1 MKFGG
6 CLLFISRSPQETSM
20 RKNLV
25 LLMLLAILCAVS
37 VAPLAAQVTGAYGT
51 VKGVCKDAEGKPI
64 VDAQVVWHNEES
76 GRTYNLKTNKK
87 GEYFSLGIEPTT
99 GNPGNHKYT
108 VTLIKDGKVLDTKKE
123 VAVSVDEITQDFD
136 LKQEQEQTI
145 QDTAKQHGLTPEQVK
160 QMQEA
165 RANAEKYNTNIK
177 AINEKLKVATAATQA
192 NPPDYDAAIASL
204 TEATQMGPDEDLLW
218 FRLGNAY
225 LESAKKQTDAAEK
238 TKRNTEAYGDLQ
250 KAVDFLKKKN
260 ATKNEPQAGA
270 APAAKPAEGAL
281 SDNAKLAAYYD
292 NLAAAAARIGKADE
306 AANAYKQAAELDP
319 ANAGQYYFN
328 LGAVLTNSSTD
339 PNGKKEA
346 AEAFDKAIAADP
358 NRAEAYYWKGSNLIA
373 QASTDS
379 NGKIKA
385 PDGTAEAFQKYLEL
399 QPNGPHADEAKA
411 MLTALNASVETSY
424 GKKTTPKKK

>member
-1 MKFGG
+1 MK
-6 CLLFISRSPQETSM
+6 R
-20 RKNLV
+20 NLALV
-25 LLMLLAILCAVS
+25 MLLAICFAVF
-37 VAPLAAQVTGAYGT
+37 VAPLAAQTGALGT
-51 VKGVCKDAEGKPI
+51 VKGVCRDAEGKPI
-64 VDAQVVWHNEES
+64 VDAQVVWHNEET

-123 VAVSVDEITQDFD
+123 IAVSVDEIVQDFN
-136 LKQEQEQTI
+136 LKQEQEQAV

-160 QMQEA
+160 QMQEQ
-165 RANAEKYNTNIK
+165 RANAEKYNANIK
-177 AINEKLKVATAATQA
+177 AINEKLKAATTATQA

-238 TKRNTEAYGDLQ
+238 TKRNTEAYSDLQ
-250 KAVDFLKKKN
+250 KAADLLKKKN

-270 APAAKPAEGAL
+270 APGAKPAEGTV
-281 SDNAKLAAYYD
+281 SNNAKLAAYYD
-292 NLAAAAARIGKADE
+292 NLAAAAAKIGKADE

-319 ANAGQYYFN
+319 AHAGQYYFN
-328 LGAVLTNSSTD
+328 LGAVLTNASND

-379 NGKIKA
+379 SGKIKA

-424 GKKTTPKKK
+424 GKKTPPKKK

>member
-1 MKFGG
+1 MKLRIAFVA
-6 CLLFISRSPQETSM
+6 
-20 RKNLV
+20 LV
-25 LLMLLAILCAVS
+25 ALVSITCTIPAVS
-37 VAPLAAQVTGAYGT
+37 QFSGLGSVRGT
-51 VKGVCKDAEGKPI
+51 CRDAEGKPI
-64 VDAQVVWHNEES
+64 ADAQVVWHNEAS

-87 GEYFSLGIEPTT
+87 GEYFSIGIEPSLNEN
-99 GNPGNHKYT
+99 GGHKYT
-108 VTLIKDGKVLDTKKE
+108 VTLSKDGKVLETKKDID
-123 VAVSVDEITQDFD
+123 VQAVNGETNLDFD
-136 LKQEQEQTI
+136 LKAEAEQTI

-160 QMQEA
+160 QMQEQ
-165 RANAEKYNTNIK
+165 RANAEKYNANIK
-177 AINEKLKVATAATQA
+177 AINEKLKAATAATQA

-238 TKRNTEAYGDLQ
+238 TKRNTEAYNDLQ
-250 KAVDFLKKKN
+250 KAVDFLKKKS

-270 APAAKPAEGAL
+270 APAAKPAEGAA
-281 SDNAKLAAYYD
+281 SDNTKLAAYYD
-292 NLAAAAARIGKADE
+292 NLAAAAARLGKADD

-319 ANAGQYYFN
+319 ARAGQYYFN

-346 AEAFDKAIAADP
+346 VEAFDKAIAADP
-358 NRAEAYYWKGSNLIA
+358 NRADAYYWKGSNLIA

-399 QPNGPHADEAKA
+399 QPNGSHADEAKA

-424 GKKTTPKKK
+424 GKKTPPKKK